1 MRPIIMLKIKGNEI
15 EEPSI
20 TNSFGRRAVQ
30 LQNHIID
37 ILKKLGVER
46 DYVELKIENIP
57 QKKAPASV
65 SWHYNGRNLK
75 YTYSLMPRHIEN
87 LYVINKVLTL
97 EVGKLLSGEI
107 TKDQF
112 GREFSEDD
120 DLSDQRIEA
129 RKLLEVSPTETDFE
143 VISKSY
149 KKLARKYHP
158 DMSTGD
164 HDLFQKINAAHKL
177 IEKELN

>member
-1 MRPIIMLKIKGNEI
+1 MLKIKGNEI

-30 LQNHIID
+30 LQNKIIS
-37 ILKKLGVER
+37 ILKQLGVER
-46 DYVELKIENIP
+46 DYVDLNIENIP
-57 QKKAPASV
+57 QKKAPALV
-65 SWHYNGRNLK
+65 SWYYNGRNLK
-75 YTYSLMPRHIEN
+75 YTYSLMPRFIEN

-97 EVGKLLSGEI
+97 EVEKLLSGEI

-112 GREFSEDD
+112 SREFSEDD
-120 DLSDQRIEA
+120 DLSDQLTEA
-129 RKLLEVSPTETDFE
+129 RELLEVSPTETDFE

-164 HDLFQKINAAHKL
+164 HDRFLKINAAHKL
-177 IEKELN
+177 INKELN